1 MKRYFVQMYSNNKFM
16 MNFDFD
22 TLEASIANLNGY
34 IDKLIIKDMETEIE
48 YVVKKNKKQG

>member
-22 TLEASIANLNGY
+22 TSEASIANLNGY

>member
-1 MKRYFVQMYSNNKFM
+1 MKRYFVQMFSNNKFM

-48 YVVKKNKKQG
+48 YVVIYKRINV

>member
-1 MKRYFVQMYSNNKFM
+1 MKRYFVQMFSNNKFM

-34 IDKLIIKDMETEIE
+34 IDKFIIKDMETEIE
-48 YVVKKNKKQG
+48 YIVKKNKKQG

>member
-1 MKRYFVQMYSNNKFM
+1 MKRYFVQMFSNNKFM

-48 YVVKKNKKQG
+48 YVVKKSKKQG

>member
-1 MKRYFVQMYSNNKFM
+1 M

-22 TLEASIANLNGY
+22 TLEASIANLDGY

-48 YVVKKNKKQG
+48 YVIKKSKKQGVENK